1 MWEIAQTKA
10 GRDSA
15 QLTHKSHIQIHRYFL
30 MYINKLC
37 FDIKKFYVNVEDK
50 HENM

>member
-1 MWEIAQTKA
+1 
-10 GRDSA
+10 
-15 QLTHKSHIQIHRYFL
+15 